1 MQRAGK
7 GEVRTEPRAQG
18 FPLEEEG
25 VRGGEARGGRDGRGL
40 GRKRKEKGGRRG
52 DGRGGMEEGEEEE
65 EGGLIEFQSWQTDS
79 YFHCL

>member
-1 MQRAGK
+1 MNLRKFKVGGADEMQRAGK

-40 GRKRKEKGGRRG
+40 GRKRKEKRGRRG
-52 DGRGGMEEGEEEE
+52 GGRGSWRRGRKRRREG
-65 EGGLIEFQSWQTDS
+65 
-79 YFHCL
+79 